1 VSINAIVI
9 VVVIIII
16 ILLLTIIIIIITTTK
31 ITIIVVSINT
41 MVNINYVVT
50 QAISRMTSEPLYSI
64 LRNISMIEHL

>member
-9 VVVIIII
+9 VIII
-16 ILLLTIIIIIITTTK
+16 ILLLAIIKIIITTTT
-31 ITIIVVSINT
+31 ITIFVVSINT
-41 MVNINYVVT
+41 IVSIYYVVT